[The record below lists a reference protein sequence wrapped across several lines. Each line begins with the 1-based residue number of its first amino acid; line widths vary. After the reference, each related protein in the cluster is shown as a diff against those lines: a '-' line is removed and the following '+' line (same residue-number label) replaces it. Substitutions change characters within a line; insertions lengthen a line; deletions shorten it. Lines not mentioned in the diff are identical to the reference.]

1 MNVVI
6 PLAGFGTRLRPH
18 TWSKPKPLV
27 TVAGKPVLG
36 HIIDDLLP
44 LEPEQMVF
52 IYGWLG
58 DQIEG
63 YVASA
68 YPGVRARYVEQ
79 RELKGQAHALSL
91 VREHVRGEMLIV
103 FVDTL
108 FEADLGAL
116 KTLDADGAIF
126 VKEVEDPRRFG
137 VTALDERG
145 FISRLVEK
153 PATMENRLA
162 VIGLYYVKRAED
174 LFSAIDE
181 LMARNIQ
188 TKGEFYLADAFN
200 LMIERGARL
209 RALPVS
215 VWEDCGTAE
224 TLLET
229 NRSLLERKRPPTP
242 SLPGVTILPPVLIA
256 PDATVE
262 RSVVGP
268 HVSIGAGAVVRDS
281 LVRDSVVDAGAT
293 VERALLE
300 HSIIGPKATLR
311 GRFRR
316 VNIGENSAADDGDGP
331 W

>member
-44 LEPEQMVF
+44 LEPAQMVF

-63 YVASA
+63 YVSGA
-68 YPGVRARYVEQ
+68 YPNVRARYVEQ
-79 RELKGQAHALSL
+79 TELKGQAHALSL
-91 VREHVRGEMLIV
+91 AREHVQGELLIV

-116 KTLDADGAIF
+116 TTLDGDGAIF

-137 VTALDERG
+137 VTALDDQG

-181 LMARNIQ
+181 LMERNIQ

-215 VWEDCGTAE
+215 IWEDCGTAE

-242 SLPGVTILPPVLIA
+242 SLPDVTILPPVLIA

-262 RSVVGP
+262 RAVIGP
-268 HVSIGAGAVVRDS
+268 FVSIGAGAVVRDA
-281 LVRDSVVDAGAT
+281 LVRDAVVDAGAI

-300 HSIIGPKATLR
+300 HSIIGPKAAVR

-316 VNIGENSAADDGDGP
+316 LNIGETSAVDDGEGP